1 MKPFQPLPPRS
12 LLFVNRNN
20 SSKMPN
26 PYDDPYDPQQLK
38 RIRMFVYL
46 VPVLGVIPAMWAL
59 AVRKGDS
66 RERQAARLSTT
77 LGLGWLVGYAALA
90 AGAHTADPSAIP
102 LLVANSAL
110 TSGYFVVML
119 WLMLRLWQRRPLR
132 LPGISDVSDRLP

>member
-1 MKPFQPLPPRS
+1 
-12 LLFVNRNN
+12 
-20 SSKMPN
+20 MPH
-26 PYDDPYDPQQLK
+26 PYDDPYDPQQLR

-66 RERQAARLSTT
+66 QSDPYGNRRERQAARLATT
-77 LGLGWLVGYAALA
+77 MGLGWLVGYVALA
-90 AGAHTADPSAIP
+90 AGAHAADPAAMP
-102 LLVANSAL
+102 LLIANSAL

-119 WLMLRLWQRRPLR
+119 WLMLRLWQRKPLR